1 MQKDKLRLMGMKLKG
16 MQIQIL
22 LRLDKFPDDWKNFE
36 TPEEQRRLKQEF
48 LARVKKEGLV

>member
-1 MQKDKLRLMGMKLKG
+1 MRKDKLRLMGMKLKG

-36 TPEEQRRLKQEF
+36 MPEEQNLK
-48 LARVKKEGLV
+48 KG

>member
-36 TPEEQRRLKQEF
+36 MPEEPGKSIF
-48 LARVKKEGLV
+48 NKKV

>member
-22 LRLDKFPDDWKNFE
+22 LRLDKVSDDWKNFE
-36 TPEEQRRLKQEF
+36 MPEEQNLK
-48 LARVKKEGLV
+48 KG